1 MEGRSHVVT
10 DETCTSFY
18 ARPTAQLDTDC
29 SLYNVLATQLSEF
42 PGSLYFLR
50 YSNQYI
56 FYKRFFSVCLQG
68 AIMLPFIAIFAR

>member
-18 ARPTAQLDTDC
+18 ARPATQLDTDC
-29 SLYNVLATQLSEF
+29 SLYDVLATQLSEF
-42 PGSLYFLR
+42 PGSLYLLR
-50 YSNQYI
+50 YSNQYV
-56 FYKRFFSVCLQG
+56 FSKRSFFLSLQG